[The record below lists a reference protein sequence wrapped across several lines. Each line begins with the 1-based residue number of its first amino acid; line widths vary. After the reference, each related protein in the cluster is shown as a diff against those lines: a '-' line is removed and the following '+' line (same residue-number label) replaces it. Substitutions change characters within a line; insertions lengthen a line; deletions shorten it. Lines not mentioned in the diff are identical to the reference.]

1 MQPLGRV
8 AAFAF
13 YMNNLFMP
21 AWKYFSSLRCYYIP
35 VQILQE

>member
-13 YMNNLFMP
+13 YMNNFFTP
-21 AWKYFSSLRCYYIP
+21 AWKYFPSLRCYYIP
-35 VQILQE
+35 SRTLL